1 MAGLLNAFSSGFVDG
16 TRAGALMDATW
27 AAQDERE
34 RAEKDRQQLESDM
47 QEFAYFSEKNSGA
60 VMATPEG
67 QQVAG
72 KVLMGNPAVRKAVNS
87 NSGHEYAGI
96 IKNPNAE
103 DEYYLAVRTP
113 EGQIRPVTV
122 GREKGG
128 TPVAY
133 TQQQILNM
141 SAASLADPAMDT
153 PEFRQRLGLPES
165 GTIYEAVSTKFPSM
179 GSAEQVQAAAL
190 QGKEFIDKGGVP
202 TAKTGVA
209 GVKAALR
216 SPSAVVEDMKG
227 QVKSGNIDV
236 NNRPVVKNKDGS
248 ISTVRTISVGFDDG
262 VYNIPTVSADGSR
275 ILSDEEAIAQFKK
288 TGKHLGVFDN
298 DADAEAAAQ
307 KLHESQAKQ
316 YVEEEDEE
324 EEVGEVEQMEPGK
337 NIPVPSIG
345 QSFSE
350 ANFDRAP
357 VRARPDFKSNTT
369 PVGQSFAEA
378 NLDRMLSEKPEPTAK
393 EKLAEATAKA
403 GKFGM
408 VGDFVNQMVADRDA
422 RAERN
427 EAERQALIAKQ
438 KEEGTYGARGVGKIS
453 RDLFNATKE
462 NVDTNVVQPL
472 SKAASSVMA
481 MAKGAYNT
489 GAEVVEGF
497 TGADEGAYQIKD
509 EAPAPASTTP
519 APAQQATKPRDAAE
533 IAVEKKRIPAKV
545 FSNATH
551 VEKIDKTLGEVVA
564 KEPLTERVSND
575 QEALDRLSSLAAG
588 RKPNSRELFLAMR
601 LVKSGLLTPDQLGK
615 FRETGKLDNVEFE
628 NAYKEQSVR
637 QGWTQLDLA
646 KDRLTF
652 DKYREQMDQQ
662 RHMQSQSLQRLKLY
676 AQEAGKSKV
685 AAEKQAAKVYKGVH
699 DVITADFMSRMN
711 QMKEFKD
718 ASSGDVKFYAEAAAT
733 RLINNPKYVQSIL
746 GRDLADIGDAEHL
759 RAGIKEIMPV
769 IRGEG
774 FWSKGSN
781 IPLDTDFKKDPNKVL
796 KGE

>member
-47 QEFAYFSEKNSGA
+47 QEFADLSEKNSGA

-72 KVLMGNPAVRKAVNS
+72 KVLMGNPTVRKAVNS

-153 PEFRQRLGLPES
+153 PEFRQRLGLPET

-209 GVKAALR
+209 GVKAAIR
-216 SPSAVVEDMKG
+216 NP
-227 QVKSGNIDV
+227 I
-236 NNRPVVKNKDGS
+236 
-248 ISTVRTISVGFDDG
+248 
-262 VYNIPTVSADGSR
+262 
-275 ILSDEEAIAQFKK
+275 
-288 TGKHLGVFDN
+288 
-298 DADAEAAAQ
+298 
-307 KLHESQAKQ
+307 
-316 YVEEEDEE
+316 EEEDEE

-393 EKLAEATAKA
+393 EKLADATAKA

-509 EAPAPASTTP
+509 EAPAPASTAPT
-519 APAQQATKPRDAAE
+519 PAQQATKPRDAAE

-564 KEPLTERVSND
+564 KEPLIERVSND
-575 QEALDRLSSLAAG
+575 QEALDRLSNLAAG

-662 RHMQSQSLQRLKLY
+662 RHMQNQSLQRLKLF
-676 AQEAGKSKV
+676 AQESGKNAA
-685 AAEKQAAKVYKGVH
+685 AAEKQATKVYKGVH

-711 QMKEFKD
+711 QMPEFKD

-733 RLINNPKYVQSIL
+733 RLINNPRYVQSIL

-759 RAGIKEIMPV
+759 RSGIKEIMPV

>member
-16 TRAGALMDATW
+16 ARAGALMDATW

-34 RAEKDRQQLESDM
+34 RMEKDRQQLEADM
-47 QEFAYFSEKNSGA
+47 QEFADLSEKNSGA
-60 VMATPEG
+60 VMSTPEG

-72 KVLMGNPAVRKAVNS
+72 KVLIGNPAIRKAVNS

-96 IKNPNAE
+96 IKNPNAD

-113 EGQIRPVTV
+113 EGQVRPVTV

-141 SAASLADPAMDT
+141 SAASLADLAMDT
-153 PEFRQRLGLPES
+153 PEFRQKMGLPET
-165 GTIYEAVSTKFPSM
+165 GTIYEAVATRFPSM
-179 GSAEQVQAAAL
+179 GSAEQVQAAAA

-216 SPSAVVEDMKG
+216 NP
-227 QVKSGNIDV
+227 I
-236 NNRPVVKNKDGS
+236 
-248 ISTVRTISVGFDDG
+248 
-262 VYNIPTVSADGSR
+262 
-275 ILSDEEAIAQFKK
+275 
-288 TGKHLGVFDN
+288 
-298 DADAEAAAQ
+298 
-307 KLHESQAKQ
+307 
-316 YVEEEDEE
+316 EEEDEE

-337 NIPVPSIG
+337 NIPVPVIG

-357 VRARPDFKSNTT
+357 VRDRPDFKSSVT

-378 NLDRMLSEKPEPTAK
+378 NLDRMLSDKPEPTAK
-393 EKLAEATAKA
+393 EKLADATAKA
-403 GKFGM
+403 SRFGM

-427 EAERQALIAKQ
+427 EAERQALIAEQ
-438 KEEGTYGARGVGKIS
+438 KEDGTYGARGVGKIS
-453 RDLFNATKE
+453 RDLFNATKD

-509 EAPAPASTTP
+509 ETSAAPVSAPAS
-519 APAQQATKPRDAAE
+519 AQQTTKPRDAAE

-564 KEPLTERVSND
+564 KEPLVERVSND

-637 QGWTQLDLA
+637 QGWTQLDIA

-662 RHMQSQSLQRLKLY
+662 RHMQNQSLQRLKLF
-676 AQEAGKSKV
+676 AQESGKDAA
-685 AAEKQAAKVYKGVH
+685 AAEKQATKVYNGVH

-711 QMKEFKD
+711 QMPEFKD

-733 RLINNPKYVQSIL
+733 RLINNPRYVQSIL

-759 RAGIKEIMPV
+759 RSGIKEIMPV

>member
-1 MAGLLNAFSSGFVDG
+1 MAGLLNAFSSGFVGG

-34 RAEKDRQQLESDM
+34 RMEKDRQQLEADM
-47 QEFAYFSEKNSGA
+47 QEFADLSEKNSGA
-60 VMATPEG
+60 VMTTPEG

-96 IKNPNAE
+96 IKNPKAE

-113 EGQIRPVTV
+113 EGQVRPVTV

-133 TQQQILNM
+133 TQQQVLNM
-141 SAASLADPAMDT
+141 SAAFLADPATDT
-153 PEFRQRLGLPES
+153 PEFRQNMGLPAE
-165 GTIYEAVSTKFPSM
+165 GDIYQAVASRYPSM
-179 GSAEQVQAAAL
+179 GTADQVKAAAL
-190 QGKEFIDKGGVP
+190 QGKEFIANGGVP
-202 TAKTGVA
+202 KAKTGIA
-209 GVKAALR
+209 GVKSALR
-216 SPSAVVEDMKG
+216 NP
-227 QVKSGNIDV
+227 I
-236 NNRPVVKNKDGS
+236 
-248 ISTVRTISVGFDDG
+248 
-262 VYNIPTVSADGSR
+262 
-275 ILSDEEAIAQFKK
+275 
-288 TGKHLGVFDN
+288 
-298 DADAEAAAQ
+298 
-307 KLHESQAKQ
+307 
-316 YVEEEDEE
+316 EEEDEE
-324 EEVGEVEQMEPGK
+324 EEVGEVEQTEPGK

-357 VRARPDFKSNTT
+357 VKDRPDFKSSTT

-378 NLDRMLSEKPEPTAK
+378 NLDRMLSEKPEATAK
-393 EKLAEATAKA
+393 EKLADAAAKA
-403 GKFGM
+403 GKFGA
-408 VGDFVNQMVADRDA
+408 VGDIVNSMISSRDE
-422 RAERN
+422 RAAKN

-453 RDLFNATKE
+453 RDLFDATKE
-462 NVDTNVVQPL
+462 NVDTNVVRPL
-472 SKAASSVMA
+472 VA
-481 MAKGAYNT
+481 MAKNAFNT

-497 TGADEGAYQIKD
+497 TGADEGAYQLKD
-509 EAPAPASTTP
+509 EPEQAAPAPAPAPAS
-519 APAQQATKPRDAAE
+519 APAVQPAKPRDAAE

-564 KEPLTERVSND
+564 KEPLVERVSND

-637 QGWTQLDLA
+637 QGWTQLDIA

-662 RHMQSQSLQRLKLY
+662 RHMQNQSLQRLKLF
-676 AQEAGKSKV
+676 AEESGKSAT
-685 AAEKQAAKVYKGVH
+685 AAEKQATKVYNGVH

-711 QMKEFKD
+711 QMSEFKD

-733 RLINNPKYVQSIL
+733 RLINNPRYVQSIL

-759 RAGIKEIMPV
+759 RSGIKEIMPV

>member
-34 RAEKDRQQLESDM
+34 RMEKERQQELESMKGLAD
-47 QEFAYFSEKNSGA
+47 YLSENPDGLSS
-60 VMATPEG
+60 VDG

-72 KVLMGNPAVRKAVNS
+72 RAIIGNPAIRKAVNS
-87 NSGHEYAGI
+87 NAGHEYAGI

-133 TQQQILNM
+133 TQQQLLNM
-141 SAASLADPAMDT
+141 SAASLADPATDT
-153 PEFRQRLGLPES
+153 SEFRQKMGLPAE
-165 GTIYEAVSTKFPSM
+165 GDIYQAVAAKYPSM
-179 GSAEQVQAAAL
+179 GTAEQVRAAAL

-202 TAKTGVA
+202 AAKTGVA
-209 GVKAALR
+209 GVKAAIR
-216 SPSAVVEDMKG
+216 NP
-227 QVKSGNIDV
+227 I
-236 NNRPVVKNKDGS
+236 
-248 ISTVRTISVGFDDG
+248 
-262 VYNIPTVSADGSR
+262 
-275 ILSDEEAIAQFKK
+275 
-288 TGKHLGVFDN
+288 
-298 DADAEAAAQ
+298 
-307 KLHESQAKQ
+307 
-316 YVEEEDEE
+316 EEEDEE

-357 VRARPDFKSNTT
+357 NVER
-369 PVGQSFAEA
+369 
-378 NLDRMLSEKPEPTAK
+378 EPTDK
-393 EKLAEATAKA
+393 ELMRSPEGRKELARRAVSIMSGGAAQDDGT
-403 GKFGM
+403 GLI
-408 VGDFVNQMVADRDA
+408 NQMVSNRNK
-422 RAERN
+422 RAEAN

-481 MAKGAYNT
+481 MAKGVYNT

-497 TGADEGAYQIKD
+497 AGADEGAYQIKD
-509 EAPAPASTTP
+509 EAPAPASTAP
-519 APAQQATKPRDAAE
+519 APAQQAAKPRDAAE

-551 VEKIDKTLGEVVA
+551 VEKIDKILGEAVA

-575 QEALDRLSSLAAG
+575 QESLDRLSRLVAG
-588 RKPNSRELFLAMR
+588 RRPNSRALFDAMR
-601 LVKSGLLTPDQLGK
+601 LVKSGILTPDQLGK
-615 FRETGKLDNVEFE
+615 FRETGRLDNVEFE

-637 QGWTQLDLA
+637 QGWMQLDLA

-662 RHMQSQSLQRLKLY
+662 RHMESQSLQRLKLEL
-676 AQEAGKSKV
+676 QEADKSEV
-685 AAEKQAAKVYKGVH
+685 AAEKQATKVYNGVH
-699 DVITADFMSRMN
+699 SILTADFMARMN
-711 QMKEFKD
+711 QSKEFKD

-733 RLINNPKYVQSIL
+733 RLLGDPVYVRSL
-746 GRDLADIGDAEHL
+746 LRDSNGNGRDIRAISDAEHL
-759 RAGIKEIMPV
+759 RPAVKRLLPIIT
-769 IRGEG
+769 GEG
-774 FWSKGSN
+774 FFSKGKN
-781 IPLDTDFKKDPNKVL
+781 LPLPTDFEVNPRKLL

>member
-34 RAEKDRQQLESDM
+34 RAEKDRQQLEADM
-47 QEFAYFSEKNSGA
+47 QEFADLSEKNSGA

-87 NSGHEYAGI
+87 NAGHEYAGI

-113 EGQIRPVTV
+113 EGQVRPVTV

-153 PEFRQRLGLPES
+153 PEFRQKMGLPET
-165 GTIYEAVSTKFPSM
+165 GTIYEAVATRFPSM
-179 GSAEQVQAAAL
+179 GSAEQVQAAAV

-209 GVKAALR
+209 GVKAAIR
-216 SPSAVVEDMKG
+216 NP
-227 QVKSGNIDV
+227 I
-236 NNRPVVKNKDGS
+236 
-248 ISTVRTISVGFDDG
+248 
-262 VYNIPTVSADGSR
+262 
-275 ILSDEEAIAQFKK
+275 
-288 TGKHLGVFDN
+288 
-298 DADAEAAAQ
+298 
-307 KLHESQAKQ
+307 
-316 YVEEEDEE
+316 EEEDEE

-337 NIPVPSIG
+337 NIPVPAIG

-350 ANFDRAP
+350 AN
-357 VRARPDFKSNTT
+357 
-369 PVGQSFAEA
+369 
-378 NLDRMLSEKPEPTAK
+378 LDRKLSEKPAPTAK
-393 EKLAEATAKA
+393 EKLAEVTAKA

-662 RHMQSQSLQRLKLY
+662 RHMQNQSLQRLKLF
-676 AQEAGKSKV
+676 AQESGKNAA
-685 AAEKQAAKVYKGVH
+685 AAEKQATKVYNGVH

-711 QMKEFKD
+711 QMPEFKD

-733 RLINNPKYVQSIL
+733 RLINNPRYVQSIL

-759 RAGIKEIMPV
+759 RSGIKEIMPV

>member
-34 RAEKDRQQLESDM
+34 RAEKDRQQLEADM
-47 QEFAYFSEKNSGA
+47 QEFADLSEKNSGA

-72 KVLMGNPAVRKAVNS
+72 RVLMGNPAVRKAVHS
-87 NSGHEYAGI
+87 NVGHEYAGV

-113 EGQIRPVTV
+113 EGQVRPVTV

-153 PEFRQRLGLPES
+153 PEFRQRLGLPET
-165 GTIYEAVSTKFPSM
+165 GTIYEAVATKFPSM
-179 GSAEQVQAAAL
+179 GSAEQVQAAAQ
-190 QGKEFIDKGGVP
+190 QGKEFIEKGGVP
-202 TAKTGVA
+202 SAKTGVA

-216 SPSAVVEDMKG
+216 NPSAVVEDMEG

-288 TGKHLGVFDN
+288 TGKHLGVFD
-298 DADAEAAAQ
+298 DDTDAEAAAQ

-350 ANFDRAP
+350 ANASRAP
-357 VRARPDFKSNTT
+357 DVVKGPTDKELMRSPAGRKELARRAVSIMSGGAAQDDGT
-369 PVGQSFAEA
+369 G
-378 NLDRMLSEKPEPTAK
+378 L
-393 EKLAEATAKA
+393 
-403 GKFGM
+403 
-408 VGDFVNQMVADRDA
+408 VNQMVANRNA
-422 RAERN
+422 RAEKN

-438 KEEGTYGARGVGKIS
+438 KEDGTYGARGVGKIS
-453 RDLFNATKE
+453 RDLFDATKE

-472 SKAASSVMA
+472 SKAASSVVA
-481 MAKGAYNT
+481 MAKNAFNT

-497 TGADEGAYQIKD
+497 TGANEGAYQLKD
-509 EAPAPASTTP
+509 EPEQPAPAPALATTS
-519 APAQQATKPRDAAE
+519 KPRDAAE

-575 QEALDRLSSLAAG
+575 QEALDRLSRLASG

-676 AQEAGKSKV
+676 AEQAGKTTA
-685 AAEKQAAKVYKGVH
+685 AAEKQATKVYKGVH

-711 QMKEFKD
+711 QMPEFKD

-733 RLINNPKYVQSIL
+733 RLINNPRYVQSIL

>member
-16 TRAGALMDATW
+16 ARAGALMDATW

-34 RAEKDRQQLESDM
+34 RAEKDRQQLEADM
-47 QEFAYFSEKNSGA
+47 QEFADLSEKNSGA

-209 GVKAALR
+209 GVKAAIR
-216 SPSAVVEDMKG
+216 NP
-227 QVKSGNIDV
+227 I
-236 NNRPVVKNKDGS
+236 
-248 ISTVRTISVGFDDG
+248 
-262 VYNIPTVSADGSR
+262 
-275 ILSDEEAIAQFKK
+275 
-288 TGKHLGVFDN
+288 
-298 DADAEAAAQ
+298 
-307 KLHESQAKQ
+307 
-316 YVEEEDEE
+316 EEEDEE

-357 VRARPDFKSNTT
+357 NVER
-369 PVGQSFAEA
+369 
-378 NLDRMLSEKPEPTAK
+378 EPTDK
-393 EKLAEATAKA
+393 ELMRSPEGRKELARRAVSIMSGGAAQDDGT
-403 GKFGM
+403 GLI
-408 VGDFVNQMVADRDA
+408 NQMVSNRNK
-422 RAERN
+422 RAEAN

-438 KEEGTYGARGVGKIS
+438 KQEGTYGARGVGKIS

-481 MAKGAYNT
+481 MAKGVYNT

-497 TGADEGAYQIKD
+497 TGADEGAYQVKD
-509 EAPAPASTTP
+509 
-519 APAQQATKPRDAAE
+519 APAQTPVVEAASTQQPAKPRDAAE
-533 IAVEKKRIPAKV
+533 IAVEKKRVPAKV

-575 QEALDRLSSLAAG
+575 QEALDRLSNLAAG

-601 LVKSGLLTPDQLGK
+601 LVKSGLLTPDQLGR

-652 DKYREQMDQQ
+652 DKYREQMEQQ
-662 RHMQSQSLQRLKLY
+662 RHMESQSLQRLKLEL
-676 AQEAGKSKV
+676 QEAGKSEV
-685 AAEKQAAKVYKGVH
+685 AAEKQATKVYKGVH

-733 RLINNPKYVQSIL
+733 RLINNPRYVQSIL

>member
-34 RAEKDRQQLESDM
+34 RMEKDRQQLEADM
-47 QEFAYFSEKNSGA
+47 QEFADLSEKNSGA
-60 VMATPEG
+60 VMTTPEG

-96 IKNPNAE
+96 IKNPKAE

-113 EGQIRPVTV
+113 EGQVRPVTV

-153 PEFRQRLGLPES
+153 PEFRQKMGLPET
-165 GTIYEAVSTKFPSM
+165 GTIYEAVATRFPSM
-179 GSAEQVQAAAL
+179 GSAEQVQAAAV

-298 DADAEAAAQ
+298 DADASAAAQ
-307 KLHESQAKQ
+307 KLHEQQASQ
-316 YVEEEDEE
+316 YGVEEEDEE
-324 EEVGEVEQMEPGK
+324 EDTTEVEAMEPRA
-337 NIPVPSIG
+337 NIPVPLVG

-357 VRARPDFKSNTT
+357 NVER
-369 PVGQSFAEA
+369 
-378 NLDRMLSEKPEPTAK
+378 EPTDK
-393 EKLAEATAKA
+393 ELMRSPEGRKELARRAVSIMSGGAAQDDGT
-403 GKFGM
+403 GL
-408 VGDFVNQMVADRDA
+408 VNQMVANRNK
-422 RAERN
+422 RAETN

-481 MAKGAYNT
+481 MAKGVYNT
-489 GAEVVEGF
+489 GAEVVEGY
-497 TGADEGAYQIKD
+497 TGADEGTYQIKD
-509 EAPAPASTTP
+509 EPASTPVTDTQ
-519 APAQQATKPRDAAE
+519 PAQQTAKPRDAAE
-533 IAVEKKRIPAKV
+533 IAVEKKRVPAKV

-575 QEALDRLSSLAAG
+575 QESLDRLSRLATG
-588 RKPNSRELFLAMR
+588 RRPNSRALFDAMR
-601 LVKSGLLTPDQLGK
+601 LVKSGILTPDQLGK

-628 NAYKEQSVR
+628 NAYKEQAAR

-662 RHMQSQSLQRLKLY
+662 RHMQSQSLQRLKLF
-676 AQEAGKSKV
+676 AEQSGKNAA
-685 AAEKQAAKVYKGVH
+685 AAEKQATKVYKGVH
-699 DVITADFMSRMN
+699 DVITADFMGRMN
-711 QMKEFKD
+711 QMPEFRD

>member
-1 MAGLLNAFSSGFVDG
+1 MAGLLNAFSSGFLDG
-16 TRAGALMDATW
+16 ARAGALMDATW

-34 RAEKDRQQLESDM
+34 RAEKDRQQLEADM
-47 QEFAYFSEKNSGA
+47 QEFADLSEKNSGA

-87 NSGHEYAGI
+87 NSGHEYAGV

-113 EGQIRPVTV
+113 EGQVRPVTV

-133 TQQQILNM
+133 TQQQVLNM
-141 SAASLADPAMDT
+141 SAAFLADPAMDT
-153 PEFRQRLGLPES
+153 PEFRQKMGLPET

-209 GVKAALR
+209 GVKSALR
-216 SPSAVVEDMKG
+216 SPASVVEQMKG
-227 QVKSGNIDV
+227 QVKSGNIDL
-236 NNRPVVKNKDGS
+236 NARPVVHNKDGS

-262 VYNIPTVSADGSR
+262 VYNIPTVAADGSR
-275 ILSDEEAIAQFKK
+275 ILSDKEAIEQFKK

-298 DADAEAAAQ
+298 DADASAAAQ
-307 KLHESQAKQ
+307 KLHEQQASQ
-316 YVEEEDEE
+316 YGVEEEDEE

-393 EKLAEATAKA
+393 EKLADATAKA
-403 GKFGM
+403 GKFGV
-408 VGDFVNQMVADRDA
+408 VGDIVNSMISSRDE
-422 RAERN
+422 RAAKN

-472 SKAASSVMA
+472 SKAA
-481 MAKGAYNT
+481 KGAYNI
-489 GAEVVEGF
+489 GAEFVEGF
-497 TGADEGAYQIKD
+497 TGADEGAYQLKD
-509 EAPAPASTTP
+509 EPEQAAPAPASKPP
-519 APAQQATKPRDAAE
+519 APAPASKPRDAAE

-551 VEKIDKTLGEVVA
+551 VEKIDKTLGQQVA
-564 KEPLTERVSND
+564 KEPLQQRVSND
-575 QEALDRLSSLAAG
+575 QEALDRLSNLAAG

-637 QGWTQLDLA
+637 QGWTQLDIA

-662 RHMQSQSLQRLKLY
+662 RHMQNQSLQRLKLF
-676 AQEAGKSKV
+676 AQEAGKDAA
-685 AAEKQAAKVYKGVH
+685 AAEKQATKVYNGVH

-711 QMKEFKD
+711 QMPEFKD

-733 RLINNPKYVQSIL
+733 RLINNPRYVQSIL

-759 RAGIKEIMPV
+759 RSGIKEIMPV

>member
-34 RAEKDRQQLESDM
+34 RAEKDRQQLEVDM
-47 QEFAYFSEKNSGA
+47 QEFADLSEKNSGA

-96 IKNPNAE
+96 IKNPKAE

-113 EGQIRPVTV
+113 EGQVRPVTV

-141 SAASLADPAMDT
+141 SAASLADPAVDT
-153 PEFRQRLGLPES
+153 PEFRQKMGLPET
-165 GTIYEAVSTKFPSM
+165 GTIYEAVATKFPSM

-202 TAKTGVA
+202 AAKTGVA
-209 GVKAALR
+209 GVKSALR
-216 SPSAVVEDMKG
+216 SPASVVEHMKG
-227 QVKSGNIDV
+227 QVKSGNIDL
-236 NNRPVVKNKDGS
+236 NARPVVRNKDGS

-262 VYNIPTVSADGSR
+262 VYNIPTVAADGSR
-275 ILSDEEAIAQFKK
+275 ILSDKEAIEQFKK

-298 DADAEAAAQ
+298 DADASAAAQ
-307 KLHESQAKQ
+307 KLHEQQASQ
-316 YVEEEDEE
+316 YGVEEEDEE
-324 EEVGEVEQMEPGK
+324 EDTTEVEAMEPRA
-337 NIPVPSIG
+337 NIPVPLVG

-393 EKLAEATAKA
+393 EKLADATAKA

-472 SKAASSVMA
+472 SKAA
-481 MAKGAYNT
+481 KGAYNI
-489 GAEVVEGF
+489 GAEFVEGF

-509 EAPAPASTTP
+509 EAPAPASTAP
-519 APAQQATKPRDAAE
+519 APAQQPAKPRDAAE
-533 IAVEKKRIPAKV
+533 IAVEKKRVPAKV

-637 QGWTQLDLA
+637 QGWMQLDLA

-662 RHMQSQSLQRLKLY
+662 RHMQSQSLQRLKLF
-676 AQEAGKSKV
+676 AQESGKNAA
-685 AAEKQAAKVYKGVH
+685 AAEKQATKVYKGVH

-711 QMKEFKD
+711 QMPEFKG

-733 RLINNPKYVQSIL
+733 RLINNPRYVQSIL

-759 RAGIKEIMPV
+759 RSGIKEIMPV

>member
-34 RAEKDRQQLESDM
+34 RAEKERQQEHDSMKGLAEYLAENPDGLSSPD
-47 QEFAYFSEKNSGA
+47 
-60 VMATPEG
+60 G

-72 KVLMGNPAVRKAVNS
+72 RALMANPTVRKAVNS

-133 TQQQILNM
+133 TQQQLLNM
-141 SAASLADPAMDT
+141 SAASLADPATDT
-153 PEFRQRLGLPES
+153 SEFRQKMGLPAE
-165 GTIYEAVSTKFPSM
+165 GDIYQAVAAKYPSM
-179 GSAEQVQAAAL
+179 GTAEQVRAAAL

-202 TAKTGVA
+202 AAKTGVA
-209 GVKAALR
+209 GVKAAIR
-216 SPSAVVEDMKG
+216 NP
-227 QVKSGNIDV
+227 I
-236 NNRPVVKNKDGS
+236 
-248 ISTVRTISVGFDDG
+248 
-262 VYNIPTVSADGSR
+262 
-275 ILSDEEAIAQFKK
+275 
-288 TGKHLGVFDN
+288 
-298 DADAEAAAQ
+298 
-307 KLHESQAKQ
+307 
-316 YVEEEDEE
+316 EEEDEE

-357 VRARPDFKSNTT
+357 NVER
-369 PVGQSFAEA
+369 
-378 NLDRMLSEKPEPTAK
+378 EPTDK
-393 EKLAEATAKA
+393 ELMRSPEGRKELARRAVSIMSGGAAQDDGT
-403 GKFGM
+403 GLI
-408 VGDFVNQMVADRDA
+408 NQMVSNRNK
-422 RAERN
+422 RAEAN

-481 MAKGAYNT
+481 MAKGVYNT

-497 TGADEGAYQIKD
+497 AGADEGAYQIKD
-509 EAPAPASTTP
+509 EAPAPASTAP

-551 VEKIDKTLGEVVA
+551 VEKIDKTLGQQVA
-564 KEPLTERVSND
+564 KEPLTQRVSND
-575 QEALDRLSSLAAG
+575 QESLDRLSKLATG
-588 RKPNSRELFLAMR
+588 RKPNSRALFDAMR
-601 LVKSGLLTPDQLGK
+601 LVKSGILTPDQLGR

-637 QGWTQLDLA
+637 QGWTQLDIA

-662 RHMQSQSLQRLKLY
+662 RHMQNQSLQRLKLF
-676 AQEAGKSKV
+676 AQEVGKSAA
-685 AAEKQAAKVYKGVH
+685 AAEKQATKVYNGVH

-711 QMKEFKD
+711 QMPEFKE

-733 RLINNPKYVQSIL
+733 RLINNPRYVQSIL

-759 RAGIKEIMPV
+759 RSGIKEIMPV

>member
-34 RAEKDRQQLESDM
+34 RMEKDRQQLEADM
-47 QEFAYFSEKNSGA
+47 QEFADLSEKNSGA
-60 VMATPEG
+60 VMTTPEG

-96 IKNPNAE
+96 IKNPKAE

-113 EGQIRPVTV
+113 EGQVRPVTV

-128 TPVAY
+128 TPVTY

-153 PEFRQRLGLPES
+153 PEFRQKMGLPET
-165 GTIYEAVSTKFPSM
+165 GTIYEAVATRFPSM
-179 GSAEQVQAAAL
+179 GSAEQVQAAAV

-202 TAKTGVA
+202 AAKTGVA
-209 GVKAALR
+209 GVKAAIR
-216 SPSAVVEDMKG
+216 NP
-227 QVKSGNIDV
+227 I
-236 NNRPVVKNKDGS
+236 
-248 ISTVRTISVGFDDG
+248 
-262 VYNIPTVSADGSR
+262 
-275 ILSDEEAIAQFKK
+275 
-288 TGKHLGVFDN
+288 
-298 DADAEAAAQ
+298 
-307 KLHESQAKQ
+307 
-316 YVEEEDEE
+316 EEEDEE

-337 NIPVPSIG
+337 NIPVPAIG

-357 VRARPDFKSNTT
+357 NVER
-369 PVGQSFAEA
+369 
-378 NLDRMLSEKPEPTAK
+378 EPTDK
-393 EKLAEATAKA
+393 ELMRSPEGRKELARRAVSIMSGGAAQDDGT
-403 GKFGM
+403 GL
-408 VGDFVNQMVADRDA
+408 VNQMVANRNK
-422 RAERN
+422 RAETN

-438 KEEGTYGARGVGKIS
+438 KEDGTYGARGVGKIS

-462 NVDTNVVQPL
+462 NVDANVVQPL

-509 EAPAPASTTP
+509 EPASTPVTDTQ
-519 APAQQATKPRDAAE
+519 PAQQTAKPRDAAE

-551 VEKIDKTLGEVVA
+551 VEKIDKTLGEAVA
-564 KEPLTERVSND
+564 KEPLTERVNND

-628 NAYKEQSVR
+628 NAYKEQAAR

-662 RHMQSQSLQRLKLY
+662 RHMQSQSLQRLKLF
-676 AQEAGKSKV
+676 AEQSGKNAA
-685 AAEKQAAKVYKGVH
+685 AAEKQATKVYKGVH
-699 DVITADFMSRMN
+699 DVITADFMGRMN
-711 QMKEFKD
+711 QMPEFKD

-733 RLINNPKYVQSIL
+733 RLINNPRYVQSIL

>member
-34 RAEKDRQQLESDM
+34 RAEKDRQQLEADM
-47 QEFAYFSEKNSGA
+47 QEFADLSEKNSGA

-72 KVLMGNPAVRKAVNS
+72 KVLIGNPAVRKAVNS
-87 NSGHEYAGI
+87 NAGHEYAGI

-153 PEFRQRLGLPES
+153 PEFRQKMGLPET
-165 GTIYEAVSTKFPSM
+165 GTIYEAVATRFPSM
-179 GSAEQVQAAAL
+179 GSAEQVQAAAA

-209 GVKAALR
+209 GVKAAIR
-216 SPSAVVEDMKG
+216 NP
-227 QVKSGNIDV
+227 I
-236 NNRPVVKNKDGS
+236 
-248 ISTVRTISVGFDDG
+248 
-262 VYNIPTVSADGSR
+262 
-275 ILSDEEAIAQFKK
+275 
-288 TGKHLGVFDN
+288 
-298 DADAEAAAQ
+298 
-307 KLHESQAKQ
+307 
-316 YVEEEDEE
+316 EEEDEE

-337 NIPVPSIG
+337 NIPVPAIG

-357 VRARPDFKSNTT
+357 DVERKPTDKELMRSPEGRKELARRAVSLMSGGAAQDDGT
-369 PVGQSFAEA
+369 G
-378 NLDRMLSEKPEPTAK
+378 LL
-393 EKLAEATAKA
+393 
-403 GKFGM
+403 
-408 VGDFVNQMVADRDA
+408 NQMVANRNK
-422 RAERN
+422 RAEAN

-662 RHMQSQSLQRLKLY
+662 RHMQNQSLQRLKLF
-676 AQEAGKSKV
+676 AQESGKNAA
-685 AAEKQAAKVYKGVH
+685 AAEKQATKVYNGVH

-711 QMKEFKD
+711 QMPEFKD

-733 RLINNPKYVQSIL
+733 RLINNPRYVQSIL

-759 RAGIKEIMPV
+759 RSGIKEIMPV

>member
-47 QEFAYFSEKNSGA
+47 QEFADLSEKNSGA

-209 GVKAALR
+209 GVKAAIR
-216 SPSAVVEDMKG
+216 NP
-227 QVKSGNIDV
+227 I
-236 NNRPVVKNKDGS
+236 
-248 ISTVRTISVGFDDG
+248 
-262 VYNIPTVSADGSR
+262 
-275 ILSDEEAIAQFKK
+275 
-288 TGKHLGVFDN
+288 
-298 DADAEAAAQ
+298 
-307 KLHESQAKQ
+307 
-316 YVEEEDEE
+316 EEEDEE

-393 EKLAEATAKA
+393 EKLADATAKA

-481 MAKGAYNT
+481 MAKGVYNT

-497 TGADEGAYQIKD
+497 TGADEGAYQVKD
-509 EAPAPASTTP
+509 E
-519 APAQQATKPRDAAE
+519 PAQTPVVEATSTQQPAKPRDAAE

-662 RHMQSQSLQRLKLY
+662 RHMQNQSLQRLKLF
-676 AQEAGKSKV
+676 AQESGKNAA
-685 AAEKQAAKVYKGVH
+685 AAEKQATKVYNGVH
-699 DVITADFMSRMN
+699 SILTADFMARMN
-711 QMKEFKD
+711 QMPEFKD
-718 ASSGDVKFYAEAAAT
+718 DSSGDVKFYADAAAT
-733 RLINNPKYVQSIL
+733 RLMNNPKYVHSIL
-746 GRDLADIGDAEHL
+746 GRDLAAVGDAEHL
-759 RAGIKEIMPV
+759 RAGIKEILPV

-781 IPLDTDFKKDPNKVL
+781 VEMPTDFKKDPNKVL

>member
-34 RAEKDRQQLESDM
+34 RAEKDRQQLEADM
-47 QEFAYFSEKNSGA
+47 QEFADLSEKNSGA

-72 KVLMGNPAVRKAVNS
+72 RVLMGNPAVRKAVHS
-87 NSGHEYAGI
+87 NAGHEYAGV
-96 IKNPNAE
+96 IKNPKAE

-113 EGQIRPVTV
+113 EGQVRPVTV

-153 PEFRQRLGLPES
+153 PEFRQKMGLPAEGDIYQAVAAKYPS
-165 GTIYEAVSTKFPSM
+165 LGT
-179 GSAEQVQAAAL
+179 AEQVQAAAA

-216 SPSAVVEDMKG
+216 NP
-227 QVKSGNIDV
+227 I
-236 NNRPVVKNKDGS
+236 
-248 ISTVRTISVGFDDG
+248 
-262 VYNIPTVSADGSR
+262 
-275 ILSDEEAIAQFKK
+275 
-288 TGKHLGVFDN
+288 
-298 DADAEAAAQ
+298 
-307 KLHESQAKQ
+307 
-316 YVEEEDEE
+316 EEEDEE
-324 EEVGEVEQMEPGK
+324 EEVGEVEQMELGK

-357 VRARPDFKSNTT
+357 VKDRPDFKSSTT

-378 NLDRMLSEKPEPTAK
+378 NLDRMLSEKPEATAK
-393 EKLAEATAKA
+393 EKLADAAAKA
-403 GKFGM
+403 GKFGA
-408 VGDFVNQMVADRDA
+408 VGDIVNSMISSRDE
-422 RAERN
+422 RAAKN

-453 RDLFNATKE
+453 RDLFDATKE

-472 SKAASSVMA
+472 SKMVKNAF
-481 MAKGAYNT
+481 NT

-497 TGADEGAYQIKD
+497 TGADEGAYQLKD
-509 EAPAPASTTP
+509 EPEQSASAPAPAPAPAPAS
-519 APAQQATKPRDAAE
+519 KPRDAAE

-551 VEKIDKTLGEVVA
+551 VEKIDKTLGEAVA
-564 KEPLTERVSND
+564 KEPLTERVNND
-575 QEALDRLSSLAAG
+575 QEALDRLSSLASG

-637 QGWTQLDLA
+637 QGWTELDLV
-646 KDRLTF
+646 KQRLSF
-652 DKYREQMDQQ
+652 DQFREQMDQQ
-662 RHMQSQSLQRLKLY
+662 RHMQNQSLERLKLEL
-676 AQEAGKSKV
+676 QEAGETAA
-685 AAEKQAAKVYKGVH
+685 AAEKQATKVYNGVH
-699 DVITADFMSRMN
+699 DVLTADFMARMS
-711 QMKEFKD
+711 QSEEFAD
-718 ASSGDVKFYAEAAAT
+718 VSSGDVKFYAQAAAT
-733 RLINNPKYVQSIL
+733 RLLNDPVYVRSMLRDSAGNSRGIMSIS
-746 GRDLADIGDAEHL
+746 DAEEL
-759 RAGIKEIMPV
+759 RPAVKYLIPIVK
-769 IRGEG
+769 GES
-774 FWSKGSN
+774 FWSKGEN
-781 IPLDTDFKKDPNKVL
+781 VRLPTDFKVAPQKLL

>member
-27 AAQDERE
+27 AAQEERE
-34 RAEKDRQQLESDM
+34 RAEKERQQEHDSMKGLAEYLAENPDGLSSPD
-47 QEFAYFSEKNSGA
+47 
-60 VMATPEG
+60 G

-72 KVLMGNPAVRKAVNS
+72 RALMANPTVRKAVNS

-103 DEYYLAVRTP
+103 DEYYLVVRTP

-133 TQQQILNM
+133 TQQQLLNM
-141 SAASLADPAMDT
+141 SAASLADPATDT
-153 PEFRQRLGLPES
+153 SEFRQKMGLPAE
-165 GTIYEAVSTKFPSM
+165 GDIYQAVAAKYPSM
-179 GSAEQVQAAAL
+179 GTPEQVQAAAA

-202 TAKTGVA
+202 AAKAGVA

-216 SPSAVVEDMKG
+216 NP
-227 QVKSGNIDV
+227 I
-236 NNRPVVKNKDGS
+236 
-248 ISTVRTISVGFDDG
+248 
-262 VYNIPTVSADGSR
+262 
-275 ILSDEEAIAQFKK
+275 
-288 TGKHLGVFDN
+288 
-298 DADAEAAAQ
+298 
-307 KLHESQAKQ
+307 
-316 YVEEEDEE
+316 EEEDEE

-337 NIPVPSIG
+337 NIPVPFIG

-357 VRARPDFKSNTT
+357 VKDRPDFKSNTT

-378 NLDRMLSEKPEPTAK
+378 NLDRMLSEKPEATAK
-393 EKLAEATAKA
+393 EKLADAAAKA
-403 GKFGM
+403 GKFGV

-472 SKAASSVMA
+472 SKAA
-481 MAKGAYNT
+481 KGAYNI
-489 GAEVVEGF
+489 GAEFVEGF

-509 EAPAPASTTP
+509 EAPAPASTAPT
-519 APAQQATKPRDAAE
+519 PAQQPAKPRDAAE
-533 IAVEKKRIPAKV
+533 IAVEKKRVPAKV

-564 KEPLTERVSND
+564 KEPLAERVSND
-575 QEALDRLSSLAAG
+575 QESLDRLSRLATG
-588 RKPNSRELFLAMR
+588 RRPNSRALFDAMR
-601 LVKSGLLTPDQLGK
+601 LVKSGILTPDQLGK

-637 QGWTQLDLA
+637 QGWTQLDLV
-646 KDRLTF
+646 KQRLSF
-652 DKYREQMDQQ
+652 DQFKEQMDQQ
-662 RHMQSQSLQRLKLY
+662 RHMQNQSLQRLKLF
-676 AQEAGKSKV
+676 AQEVGKSAA
-685 AAEKQAAKVYKGVH
+685 AAEKQATKVYNGVH
-699 DVITADFMSRMN
+699 SILTADFMARMN
-711 QMKEFKD
+711 QMPEFKD
-718 ASSGDVKFYAEAAAT
+718 DSSGDVKFYAEAAAT
-733 RLINNPKYVQSIL
+733 RLMNNPKYVHSIL
-746 GRDLADIGDAEHL
+746 GRDLAAVGDAEHL
-759 RAGIKEIMPV
+759 RAGIKEILPV
-769 IRGEG
+769 IRGED

-781 IPLDTDFKKDPNKVL
+781 VEMPTDFKKDPNKVL

>member
-16 TRAGALMDATW
+16 ARAGALMDATW

-34 RAEKDRQQLESDM
+34 RAEKDRQQLEADM
-47 QEFAYFSEKNSGA
+47 QEFADLSEKNSGA
-60 VMATPEG
+60 VMTTPEG

-96 IKNPNAE
+96 IKNPKAE

-113 EGQIRPVTV
+113 EGQVRPVTV

-153 PEFRQRLGLPES
+153 PEFRQKMGLPET
-165 GTIYEAVSTKFPSM
+165 GTIYEAVATRFPSM
-179 GSAEQVQAAAL
+179 GSAEQVQAAAV

-236 NNRPVVKNKDGS
+236 NNRPVVKNRDGS

-298 DADAEAAAQ
+298 DADASAAAQ
-307 KLHESQAKQ
+307 KLHEQQASQ
-316 YVEEEDEE
+316 YGVEEEDEE
-324 EEVGEVEQMEPGK
+324 EDTAEVEAMEPRA
-337 NIPVPSIG
+337 NIPVPLVG

-357 VRARPDFKSNTT
+357 NVER
-369 PVGQSFAEA
+369 
-378 NLDRMLSEKPEPTAK
+378 EPTDK
-393 EKLAEATAKA
+393 ELMRSPEGRKELARRAVSIMSGGAAQDDGT
-403 GKFGM
+403 GL
-408 VGDFVNQMVADRDA
+408 VNQMVANRNK
-422 RAERN
+422 RAETN

-481 MAKGAYNT
+481 MAKGVYNT
-489 GAEVVEGF
+489 GAEVVEGY
-497 TGADEGAYQIKD
+497 TGADEGTYQIKD
-509 EAPAPASTTP
+509 EPASTPVTDTQ
-519 APAQQATKPRDAAE
+519 PAQQTAKPRDAAE

-551 VEKIDKTLGEVVA
+551 VEKIDKTLGEAVA
-564 KEPLTERVSND
+564 KEPLTERVNND

-628 NAYKEQSVR
+628 NAYKEQAAR

-662 RHMQSQSLQRLKLY
+662 RHMQSQSLQRLKLF
-676 AQEAGKSKV
+676 AEQSGKNAA
-685 AAEKQAAKVYKGVH
+685 AAEKQATKVYKGVH
-699 DVITADFMSRMN
+699 DVITADFMGRMN

-718 ASSGDVKFYAEAAAT
+718 ASSGDVKFYAGAAAT

-769 IRGEG
+769 IRGDG

>member
-34 RAEKDRQQLESDM
+34 RAEKDRQQLEADM
-47 QEFAYFSEKNSGA
+47 QEFADLSEKNSGA
-60 VMATPEG
+60 VMTTPEG

-113 EGQIRPVTV
+113 EGQVRPVTV

-153 PEFRQRLGLPES
+153 SEFRQKMGLSET
-165 GTIYEAVSTKFPSM
+165 GTIYEAVATRFPSM
-179 GSAEQVQAAAL
+179 GSAEQVQAAAV

-298 DADAEAAAQ
+298 DADASAAAQ
-307 KLHESQAKQ
+307 KLHEQQASQ
-316 YVEEEDEE
+316 YGVEEEDEE
-324 EEVGEVEQMEPGK
+324 EDTAEVEAMEPRA
-337 NIPVPSIG
+337 NIPVPLVG

-357 VRARPDFKSNTT
+357 NVER
-369 PVGQSFAEA
+369 
-378 NLDRMLSEKPEPTAK
+378 EPTDK
-393 EKLAEATAKA
+393 ELMRSPEGRKELARRAVSLMSGGAAQDDGT
-403 GKFGM
+403 GLI
-408 VGDFVNQMVADRDA
+408 NQMVANRNK
-422 RAERN
+422 RAETN

-438 KEEGTYGARGVGKIS
+438 KEDGTYGARGVGKIS

-462 NVDTNVVQPL
+462 NVDANVVQPL

-509 EAPAPASTTP
+509 ETP
-519 APAQQATKPRDAAE
+519 AAVSNVPTPAQQATKPRDAAE
-533 IAVEKKRIPAKV
+533 VAVEKKRIPAKV

-551 VEKIDKTLGEVVA
+551 VEKIDKTLGEAVA

-575 QEALDRLSSLAAG
+575 QEALDRLSNLAAG

-628 NAYKEQSVR
+628 NAYKEQAAR

-662 RHMQSQSLQRLKLY
+662 RHMQSQSLQRLKLF
-676 AQEAGKSKV
+676 AEQSGKNAA
-685 AAEKQAAKVYKGVH
+685 AAEKQATKVYKGVH
-699 DVITADFMSRMN
+699 DVITADFMGRMN
-711 QMKEFKD
+711 QMPEFKD

>member
-16 TRAGALMDATW
+16 ARAGALMDATW

-47 QEFAYFSEKNSGA
+47 QEFADLSEKNSGA

-96 IKNPNAE
+96 IKNPNSD

-153 PEFRQRLGLPES
+153 PEFRQKMGLPAE
-165 GTIYEAVSTKFPSM
+165 GDIYQAVAAKYPSM
-179 GSAEQVQAAAL
+179 GTAEQVQAAAT
-190 QGKEFIDKGGVP
+190 QGKDFIDKGGVP
-202 TAKTGVA
+202 AAKAGVA

-216 SPSAVVEDMKG
+216 NP
-227 QVKSGNIDV
+227 I
-236 NNRPVVKNKDGS
+236 
-248 ISTVRTISVGFDDG
+248 
-262 VYNIPTVSADGSR
+262 
-275 ILSDEEAIAQFKK
+275 
-288 TGKHLGVFDN
+288 
-298 DADAEAAAQ
+298 
-307 KLHESQAKQ
+307 
-316 YVEEEDEE
+316 EEEDEE

-337 NIPVPSIG
+337 NIPVPAIG

-350 ANFDRAP
+350 ANLDRAP
-357 VRARPDFKSNTT
+357 NVER
-369 PVGQSFAEA
+369 
-378 NLDRMLSEKPEPTAK
+378 EPTDK
-393 EKLAEATAKA
+393 ELMRSPEGRKELARRAVSIMSGGAAQDDGT
-403 GKFGM
+403 GL
-408 VGDFVNQMVADRDA
+408 VNQMVANRNK
-422 RAERN
+422 RAETN

-497 TGADEGAYQIKD
+497 AGADEGAYQIKD
-509 EAPAPASTTP
+509 EPVSTP
-519 APAQQATKPRDAAE
+519 ATDTQPAQQAVKPRDAAE

-551 VEKIDKTLGEVVA
+551 VEKIDKTLGEAVA
-564 KEPLTERVSND
+564 KEPLTERVNND
-575 QEALDRLSSLAAG
+575 QEALDRLSNLAAG

-628 NAYKEQSVR
+628 NAYEEQSVR

-685 AAEKQAAKVYKGVH
+685 AAEKQATKVYNGVH

-711 QMKEFKD
+711 QMPEFKD
-718 ASSGDVKFYAEAAAT
+718 ASSGDVKFYAEAVAT
-733 RLINNPKYVQSIL
+733 RLINNPRYVQSIL

-759 RAGIKEIMPV
+759 RSGIKEIMPV

>member
-27 AAQDERE
+27 AAQEERE
-34 RAEKDRQQLESDM
+34 RAEKERQQLESDM
-47 QEFAYFSEKNSGA
+47 QEFADLSEKNSGA

-72 KVLMGNPAVRKAVNS
+72 KVLMGNPTVRKAVNS

-153 PEFRQRLGLPES
+153 PEFRQKMGLPET
-165 GTIYEAVSTKFPSM
+165 GTIYEAVATRFPSM
-179 GSAEQVQAAAL
+179 GSAEQVQAAAV

-202 TAKTGVA
+202 IAKTGVA
-209 GVKAALR
+209 GVKAAIR
-216 SPSAVVEDMKG
+216 NP
-227 QVKSGNIDV
+227 I
-236 NNRPVVKNKDGS
+236 
-248 ISTVRTISVGFDDG
+248 
-262 VYNIPTVSADGSR
+262 
-275 ILSDEEAIAQFKK
+275 
-288 TGKHLGVFDN
+288 
-298 DADAEAAAQ
+298 
-307 KLHESQAKQ
+307 
-316 YVEEEDEE
+316 EEEDEE

-357 VRARPDFKSNTT
+357 VKDRPDFKSSTT

-378 NLDRMLSEKPEPTAK
+378 NLDRMLSEQPEATAK
-393 EKLAEATAKA
+393 EKLADAAAKA
-403 GKFGM
+403 GKFGA
-408 VGDFVNQMVADRDA
+408 VGDIVNSMISSRDERVAK
-422 RAERN
+422 N

-453 RDLFNATKE
+453 RDLFDATKE
-462 NVDTNVVQPL
+462 NVDTNVVRPL
-472 SKAASSVMA
+472 VA
-481 MAKGAYNT
+481 MAKNAFNT

-497 TGADEGAYQIKD
+497 TGADEGAYQVKD
-509 EAPAPASTTP
+509 EPAQTPVVEAASTQQP
-519 APAQQATKPRDAAE
+519 AKPRDAAE
-533 IAVEKKRIPAKV
+533 IAVEKKRVPAKV

-564 KEPLTERVSND
+564 KEPLAERVSND
-575 QEALDRLSSLAAG
+575 QEALDRLSGLAAG

-637 QGWTQLDLA
+637 QGWTELDLA

-662 RHMQSQSLQRLKLY
+662 RHMQNQSLQRLKLF
-676 AQEAGKSKV
+676 AEESGKSAT
-685 AAEKQAAKVYKGVH
+685 AAEKQATKVYNGVH
-699 DVITADFMSRMN
+699 SILTADFMARMN
-711 QMKEFKD
+711 QMPEFKD
-718 ASSGDVKFYAEAAAT
+718 DSRGDVKFYAEAAAT
-733 RLINNPKYVQSIL
+733 RLINNPKYVHSIL
-746 GRDLADIGDAEHL
+746 GRDLAAVGDAEHL
-759 RAGIKEIMPV
+759 RAGIKEILPV
-769 IRGEG
+769 IRGED

-781 IPLDTDFKKDPNKVL
+781 VEMPTDFKKDPNKVL

>member
-1 MAGLLNAFSSGFVDG
+1 MAGLLNAFSTGFVDG

-27 AAQDERE
+27 AAQEERE
-34 RAEKDRQQLESDM
+34 RAEKERQQEHDSMKGLAEYLAENPGGLSSPD
-47 QEFAYFSEKNSGA
+47 
-60 VMATPEG
+60 G

-72 KVLMGNPAVRKAVNS
+72 RALMANPTVRKAVNS

-103 DEYYLAVRTP
+103 DEYYLVVRTP

-133 TQQQILNM
+133 TQQQLLNM
-141 SAASLADPAMDT
+141 SAASLADPATDT
-153 PEFRQRLGLPES
+153 SEFRQKMGLPAE
-165 GTIYEAVSTKFPSM
+165 GGIYQAVAAKYPSM
-179 GSAEQVQAAAL
+179 GTAEQVRAAAA

-202 TAKTGVA
+202 AAKTGVA

-216 SPSAVVEDMKG
+216 NP
-227 QVKSGNIDV
+227 I
-236 NNRPVVKNKDGS
+236 
-248 ISTVRTISVGFDDG
+248 
-262 VYNIPTVSADGSR
+262 
-275 ILSDEEAIAQFKK
+275 
-288 TGKHLGVFDN
+288 
-298 DADAEAAAQ
+298 
-307 KLHESQAKQ
+307 
-316 YVEEEDEE
+316 EEEDEE
-324 EEVGEVEQMEPGK
+324 EEVGEVEQMEFGK
-337 NIPVPSIG
+337 NIPVPVIG

-357 VRARPDFKSNTT
+357 DVERKPTDKELMRSPEGRKELARRAVSIMSGGAAQDDGT
-369 PVGQSFAEA
+369 G
-378 NLDRMLSEKPEPTAK
+378 L
-393 EKLAEATAKA
+393 
-403 GKFGM
+403 
-408 VGDFVNQMVADRDA
+408 VNQMVANRNK
-422 RAERN
+422 RAETN

-462 NVDTNVVQPL
+462 DVDTNVVQPL

-497 TGADEGAYQIKD
+497 TGADDGTYQIKD
-509 EAPAPASTTP
+509 EPASTP
-519 APAQQATKPRDAAE
+519 ATETQPAQQTAKPRDAAE

-551 VEKIDKTLGEVVA
+551 VEKIDKTLGEAVA

-575 QEALDRLSSLAAG
+575 QESLDRLSRLATG
-588 RKPNSRELFLAMR
+588 RRPNSRALFDAMR
-601 LVKSGLLTPDQLGK
+601 LVKSGILTPDQLGK

-628 NAYKEQSVR
+628 NAYKEQAAR

-662 RHMQSQSLQRLKLY
+662 RHMQSQSLQRLKLF
-676 AQEAGKSKV
+676 AEQSGKNAA
-685 AAEKQAAKVYKGVH
+685 AAEKQATKVYKGVH
-699 DVITADFMSRMN
+699 DVITADFMGRMN
-711 QMKEFKD
+711 QMPEFKD

-733 RLINNPKYVQSIL
+733 RLINNPRYVQSIL

-759 RAGIKEIMPV
+759 RSGIKEIMPV

>member
-16 TRAGALMDATW
+16 ARAGALMDATW

-34 RAEKDRQQLESDM
+34 RAEKDRQQLEADM
-47 QEFAYFSEKNSGA
+47 QEFADLSEKSSGA

-72 KVLMGNPAVRKAVNS
+72 KVLMGNPAVRKAVHS

-153 PEFRQRLGLPES
+153 PEFRQKMGLPET
-165 GTIYEAVSTKFPSM
+165 GTIYEAVATRFPSM

-190 QGKEFIDKGGVP
+190 QGNEFIDKGGVP
-202 TAKTGVA
+202 VAKSGVA

-216 SPSAVVEDMKG
+216 NP
-227 QVKSGNIDV
+227 I
-236 NNRPVVKNKDGS
+236 
-248 ISTVRTISVGFDDG
+248 
-262 VYNIPTVSADGSR
+262 
-275 ILSDEEAIAQFKK
+275 
-288 TGKHLGVFDN
+288 
-298 DADAEAAAQ
+298 
-307 KLHESQAKQ
+307 
-316 YVEEEDEE
+316 EEEDEE
-324 EEVGEVEQMEPGK
+324 EEVGEVEQMESGK
-337 NIPVPSIG
+337 NIPVPAIG

-350 ANFDRAP
+350 AN
-357 VRARPDFKSNTT
+357 
-369 PVGQSFAEA
+369 
-378 NLDRMLSEKPEPTAK
+378 LDRKLSEKPEPTAK
-393 EKLAEATAKA
+393 EKLAEVTAKT

-408 VGDFVNQMVADRDA
+408 VGDFVNQMAADRDA

-509 EAPAPASTTP
+509 ETP
-519 APAQQATKPRDAAE
+519 APAQQTTKPRDATE

-662 RHMQSQSLQRLKLY
+662 RHMQNQSLQRLKLF
-676 AQEAGKSKV
+676 AQESGKDAA
-685 AAEKQAAKVYKGVH
+685 AAEKQATKVYNGVH

-711 QMKEFKD
+711 QMPEFKD

-733 RLINNPKYVQSIL
+733 RLINNPRYVQSIL

-759 RAGIKEIMPV
+759 RSGIKEIMPV